1 MPETYTG
8 VAPTED
14 NQPHKLVVRQKYT
27 QKCTNQA
34 SEHFKNFNQIVLR
47 EKSRL
52 IKSDGTVI
60 KFNEDDSFEVF
71 YPNGTIYRKVIE
83 TIEESDF
90 ETLETNE
97 NKGKNKKKDTIK
109 SDEMPIPHVETH
121 TVIKYLVTTQSGNE
135 YLINKDDN
143 NSFKLEKFYRNIK
156 STDSQTNEVL
166 ITREDNLRIVNRPDG
181 SSLVDFSDG
190 TRITSFYIENEAHSK
205 EKYVK
210 IECPGYATT
219 IFNTKTSECTL
230 AIGNSGT
237 IVCCD
242 PAKINYSV
250 MHGNG
255 EILDVNKDSSV
266 YVTIKNGTQLVK
278 NKFCFRQ
285 DSDVILEHEDEMG
298 NKFKVNKIGKNSIFN
313 VNSKSETKPVKVY
326 NKHSPR
332 FFIIHKDSSGT
343 ELLRTEDVSEYL
355 ADVEIDPMTAI
366 IRDNVQGYP
375 NIMGTTVLRP
385 LRSNYYNFIINIIC

>member
-1 MPETYTG
+1 M
-8 VAPTED
+8 VI
-14 NQPHKLVVRQKYT
+14 KQKYS
-27 QKCTNQA
+27 QKCSDKA
-34 SEHFKNFNQIVLR
+34 SEHLKNFNKNILK

-60 KFNEDDSFEVF
+60 KLNVDDSFEVL
-71 YPNGTIYRKVIE
+71 YPNGTIYRKLIE
-83 TIEESDF
+83 NIEESDL
-90 ETLETNE
+90 ETLDLQQ
-97 NKGKNKKKDTIK
+97 NKNKTKKKDTQTK
-109 SDEMPIPHVETH
+109 TDEMAAANFDSYSIT
-121 TVIKYLVTTQSGNE
+121 KYLVTTQSGNE

-143 NSFKLEKFYRNIK
+143 SFKLEKFYRNIK
-156 STDSQTNEVL
+156 SNDSQTNEVL
-166 ITREDNLRIVNRPDG
+166 ITREDNLRIVNRPDN
-181 SSLVDFSDG
+181 SSLVDFTDG
-190 TRITSFYIENEAHSK
+190 TRITTFYIEQEGQSK
-205 EKYVK
+205 QKYVK

-242 PAKINYSV
+242 PAKVNYTV

-255 EILDVNKDSSV
+255 EILDINKDSSV
-266 YVTIKNGTQLVK
+266 NVTIRNGAQLAK

-285 DSDVILEHEDEMG
+285 DSDIILEHEDEMG
-298 NKFKVNKIGKNSIFN
+298 NLFKVNKSGKNSIYN
-313 VNSKSETKPVKVY
+313 VNSKSDAKPIRVY
-326 NKHSPR
+326 NNHSPR

-343 ELLRTEDVSEYL
+343 ELLRSEDVSEYL
-355 ADVEIDPMTAI
+355 ADVEVDPMTAI

-385 LRSNYYNFIINIIC
+385 IKSNKFIFIF